1 MDFRRLNDDEIT
13 DKLIVG
19 IVALVILFIV
29 KTPPFFYEWLGYE
42 MLSKTA
48 VLFFILPITFSIIN
62 REFPKEYVVIF
73 VIGGLFFLLYMIISN
88 LTLVESIIL
97 ILETIVEIV
106 LITLVINISKVL
118 LEKNIPP

>member
-97 ILETIVEIV
+97 ILENIVEIV